1 MSPNQILVR
10 NLVGVTLTITA
21 ITTAGLWLGAAS
33 REDAAAQRYVPPARV
48 PGKPRSLIELGAR
61 LYEQKGCVGC
71 HSIDGSPRVGPS
83 FKGEWGSRVVL
94 GDGVTLV
101 FDEAYVRE
109 SLAHPQAQARA
120 GYPATMPSFDGLLK
134 DREVDA
140 LIAFVRSLQ

>member
-10 NLVGVTLTITA
+10 NLVGVTLSIAA

-33 REDAAAQRYVPPARV
+33 RDAAGAQTYVPAPRPA
-48 PGKPRSLIELGAR
+48 GKPKSLVELGAR
-61 LYEQKGCVGC
+61 LYETKGCVGC

-83 FKGEWGSRVVL
+83 FKGEWGSQVVL

-109 SLAHPQAQARA
+109 SLMHPQAQARA
-120 GYPATMPSFDGLLK
+120 GYPAAMPAFDGVLK

-140 LIAFVRSLQ
+140 LIAFVRSLR